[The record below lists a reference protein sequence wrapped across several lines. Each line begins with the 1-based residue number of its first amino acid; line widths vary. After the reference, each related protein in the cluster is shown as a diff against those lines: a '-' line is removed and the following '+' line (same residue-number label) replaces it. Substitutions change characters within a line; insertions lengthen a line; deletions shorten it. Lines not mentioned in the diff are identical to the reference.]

1 MKDPYLYTNSEVLKN
16 LAGIHDAEEL
26 KNMEADYTLLRLS
39 YLAPSFGDC
48 GRRFTGKVQFPNT
61 LRTSLSD
68 FSGCIRMGWKTES
81 D

>member
-39 YLAPSFGDC
+39 EIAEGDSLE
-48 GRRFTGKVQFPNT
+48 RFISKHFA
-61 LRTSLSD
+61 D
-68 FSGCIRMGWKTES
+68 FIIGFFRMYTNGLENRE
-81 D
+81 